1 MVKMINSIKT
11 LSKFV
16 LFSMAMIILYTIAE
30 LTISTRTGQHHDQ
43 LTTCVFM
50 FFGTEIAMSGFL
62 KIFKIREEREQC

>member
-1 MVKMINSIKT
+1 MVKRFNSMKT

-16 LFSMAMIILYTIAE
+16 LFSMTMIILYTIAE
-30 LTISTRTGQHHDQ
+30 LTISFFTGQNHDQ